1 MRKVGVHVITG
12 DEAVEIMGYKTL
24 GSAIK
29 DGIVEA
35 ESKSGY
41 ELRQERYRESNENKK
56 ARDLDRRQKR
66 KNKRSQAY

>member
-1 MRKVGVHVITG
+1 MTAK
-12 DEAVEIMGYKTL
+12 AL
-24 GSAIK
+24 GSAIRH
-29 DGIVEA
+29 GLVEA

>member
-1 MRKVGVHVITG
+1 MAGRILGASVTVAFV
-12 DEAVEIMGYKTL
+12 DEAQ
-24 GSAIK
+24 
-29 DGIVEA
+29 
-35 ESKSGY
+35 KSGY

>member
-1 MRKVGVHVITG
+1 MMKGMKADFVVV
-12 DEAVEIMGYKTL
+12 DEV
-24 GSAIK
+24 
-29 DGIVEA
+29 
-35 ESKSGY
+35 KSGY